1 MSKHQDSIVEHAQD
15 LLVSG
20 EEIVSALVVSPRGSN
35 TAVVG
40 GLAAGEIGRRWSD
53 NHRNAAANLGLIVKR
68 NSGLALT
75 NRRLLTLDL
84 TISLTGGVKAVNGML
99 SELALEDVDEVDSK
113 WNVLTISAGGSRF
126 KLECKPPAAK
136 AFARV
141 FGEAKAG
148 RAT

>member
-1 MSKHQDSIVEHAQD
+1 MSKHQDSIAEHAQD
-15 LLVSG
+15 LLVCG

-75 NRRLLTLDL
+75 NRRLLT
-84 TISLTGGVKAVNGML
+84 IWLTGGVKAVNGVL

-113 WNVLTISAGGSRF
+113 WNVIAISAGGSRF

-136 AFARV
+136 AFARA
-141 FGEAKAG
+141 FAEAKAG
-148 RAT
+148 GAT